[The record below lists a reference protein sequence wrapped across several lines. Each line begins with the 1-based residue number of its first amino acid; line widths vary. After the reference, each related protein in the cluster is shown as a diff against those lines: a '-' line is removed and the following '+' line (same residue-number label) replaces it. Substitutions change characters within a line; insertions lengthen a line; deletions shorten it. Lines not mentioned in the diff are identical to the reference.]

1 MLGGRLRRAAA
12 AVVLAALV
20 VVALA
25 GCEVG
30 APVSPN
36 RPSHPAPPAPSGTA
50 AVCVSPSCAATD
62 VQVFVEPD
70 AGEAP
75 ILHAIEYAAHTLS
88 VEVYLLTD
96 HTITRALEDAARRG
110 VEVRVLLEA
119 HPFGGGDV
127 SAARTLEELNAAGVQ
142 AQPANPAYHYSH
154 AKFLIVDGATLYVLT
169 ANLSRSALGGSS
181 AQANREYGLIDTS
194 ADVAEAQAIFDADWR
209 HAPTPPLAVSRL
221 VVSPVNARATLAA
234 LLAAAHTSL
243 RVEDEEM
250 YDTASEDALIA
261 AAKRGVEV
269 DVILPAPGDGF
280 TDTANVARLLR
291 GGVHVRYLV
300 APYMH
305 AKLLV
310 ADGVVAFA
318 GSENFSA
325 TSLDENR
332 ELGLIVADSRA
343 LATFVSVYAQDWSLA
358 QPA

>member
-1 MLGGRLRRAAA
+1 MLGGRAATLCA
-12 AVVLAALV
+12 LAALLV
-20 VVALA
+20 LALA
-25 GCEVG
+25 GCEST
-30 APVSPN
+30 APVNPGGP
-36 RPSHPAPPAPSGTA
+36 RQPAFPTPSGTA
-50 AVCVSPSCAATD
+50 VVCVSPACAATD

-75 ILHAIEYAAHTLS
+75 ILHAIEYASHSLT

-110 VEVRVLLEA
+110 VAVRVLLEA

-127 SAARTLEELNAAGVQ
+127 SAARTIEELSAAGVQ
-142 AQPANPAYHYSH
+142 AQPANPAYHFTH

-181 AQANREYGLIDTS
+181 AQANREYGLIDTNT
-194 ADVAEAQAIFDADWR
+194 ADVAEARAIFDADWR
-209 HAPTPPLAVSRL
+209 RTPTPPLADSRL
-221 VVSPVNARATLAA
+221 VVSPVNARPTLAA
-234 LLAAAHTSL
+234 LIASAHTSL

-269 DVILPAPGDGF
+269 DVILPAPADGF
-280 TDTANVARLLR
+280 AATTDVARLLR

-300 APYMH
+300 APYLH

-310 ADGVVAFA
+310 ADGVLAFA

-332 ELGLIVADSRA
+332 ELGLIVADPHA
-343 LATFVSVYAQDWSLA
+343 LAVFASVFAQDWSLA
-358 QPA
+358 QPP

>member
-1 MLGGRLRRAAA
+1 MSRLDEAQTPARAHAGVPKEAA
-12 AVVLAALV
+12 
-20 VVALA
+20 
-25 GCEVG
+25 CI
-30 APVSPN
+30 
-36 RPSHPAPPAPSGTA
+36 H
-50 AVCVSPSCAATD
+50 ATR
-62 VQVFVEPD
+62 
-70 AGEAP
+70 
-75 ILHAIEYAAHTLS
+75 S
-88 VEVYLLTD
+88 VTD

-110 VEVRVLLEA
+110 VSVRVLLAA

-127 SAARTLEELNAAGVQ
+127 SAARTIEELSAAGVQ
-142 AQPANPAYHYSH
+142 AQPANPAYHFTH

-181 AQANREYGLIDTS
+181 AQANREYGLIDANA
-194 ADVAEAQAIFDADWR
+194 ADVPEAQAIFEADWH
-209 HAPTPPLAVSRL
+209 HAPTPPLAVARL

-234 LLAAAHTSL
+234 LLASAHASL
-243 RVEDEEM
+243 HVADEEM

-261 AAKRGVEV
+261 AAGRGVAV
-269 DVILPAPGDGF
+269 DVIVPAPAESFADAA
-280 TDTANVARLLR
+280 DVARLLR

-305 AKLLV
+305 AKLLI

-332 ELGLIVADSRA
+332 ELGLIVADSHA
-343 LATFVSVYAQDWSLA
+343 LAVFTAVFAQDWSLA